1 MSSTFPSQGIRLTC
15 TSRMLRKI
23 LRRIPCSL
31 RNRGSYSCSIA
42 ITRPSPGATT
52 TSEPSGTCRLGFRKN
67 QAVNSAIAPNTIAGT
82 AQPSAPAIT
91 AGPPVAAMNGSPSRT
106 IGIPTALSAIR
117 SFFIR
122 SRRTTHSVLAFIH
135 ELVLL
140 EPGHHRPKSRPNLF
154 DRMRLTLRQ
163 QGIVD
168 RPIGLVFQHPLAG
181 KSSTLD
187 LLQNFP
193 HLLFGLIRDD
203 PRPPRHVTVLGGG
216 ADRVTH
222 IGDPAFVDQ
231 IHDQFDLVQTL
242 KVGHLGRIAGIDK
255 RFISGLNEGR
265 EASAQHH
272 LFTEQI
278 GLGFLPE

>member
-1 MSSTFPSQGIRLTC
+1 MSSTFPSQGIRLAC

-31 RNRGSYSCSIA
+31 RSRGSYSCSIA

-52 TSEPSGTCRLGFRKN
+52 TRAPSGTSRLGFRKN
-67 QAVNSAIAPNTIAGT
+67 QAVNSAIAPSTSAGT
-82 AQPSAPAIT
+82 VQPSAPAIT
-91 AGPPVAAMNGSPSRT
+91 AGTPVAAMNGSPSRT

-117 SFFIR
+117 ASFFIR
-122 SRRTTHSVLAFIH
+122 SRRTTHSVLAFVH
-135 ELVLL
+135 ELVLF

-193 HLLFGLIRDD
+193 HFLSGFIRDD
-203 PRPPRHVTVLGGG
+203 PRPPRHVTVLGSG
-216 ADRVTH
+216 ADRV
-222 IGDPAFVDQ
+222 A
-231 IHDQFDLVQTL
+231 
-242 KVGHLGRIAGIDK
+242 
-255 RFISGLNEGR
+255 
-265 EASAQHH
+265 
-272 LFTEQI
+272 
-278 GLGFLPE
+278 